1 MMRQWNEK
9 RAYGLPDTRWA
20 LDTTQSQRLRGPSLR
35 LGVGFAVAML
45 TGAALVWS
53 GSNVANAQSA
63 PFSFA
68 DLAEKLSP
76 AVVNISTTQEVKTS
90 SNRRQDVPVP
100 QFPPGSPFE
109 EFFKEFFERQD
120 RDRGDRGDR
129 GATRRRTTSLGSGF
143 IIDSAGIV
151 VTNNHV
157 IADADEI
164 RVTLKDDTTFDAEI
178 VGRDPKTDLAVLR
191 IKAPGPLASVGW
203 GDSNKS
209 RVGDWI
215 LAIGNP
221 YGLENTV
228 TVGIIS
234 ARGRVINA
242 GPYDDFLQTDASIN
256 RGNSGGP
263 MFNVDGQVIGINT
276 AIFSPSGGSVGIG
289 FAIPAALAKPLIDQ
303 LIEYGRPRRGW
314 LGVRIQTVTDEI
326 AEGLGLAE
334 AKGALVAGVTDD
346 GPAKGAGIEPGD
358 VILTFDAKDVVEM
371 RKLPRLVA
379 ETKIGKE
386 VAVKVWRKGKMV
398 TLGVVLGEL
407 PEDDQKVASIAPAA
421 PKATTESMEALGL
434 TLSAIS
440 DELREKHSLGEA
452 LKGVVVTAVAAD
464 SSAAEK
470 GIREGDVIV
479 EVSQE
484 EVATP
489 GEVIE
494 KVRKVQDSNRKSVL
508 LLVQSGE
515 NLRFVALRLDNS

>member
-1 MMRQWNEK
+1 MMRQGIEK
-9 RAYGLPDTRWA
+9 RLSRLRHIRWA
-20 LDTTQSQRLRGPSLR
+20 RNTTQIQWLRASIGL
-35 LGVGFAVAML
+35 AVAIL
-45 TGAALVWS
+45 TGVVLVGG
-53 GSNVANAQSA
+53 GSSSPVAQSA

-68 DLAEKLSP
+68 DLVEKLSP
-76 AVVNISTTQEVKTS
+76 SVVNISTTQEVKTS
-90 SNRRQDVPVP
+90 GNRRQDVPVP

-120 RDRGDRGDR
+120 RDRGERGERGDR
-129 GATRRRTTSLGSGF
+129 GPTRRATSLGSGF

-157 IADADEI
+157 IAEADEI
-164 RVTLKDDTTFDAEI
+164 RVTLNDDTTFDADI

-191 IKAPGPLASVGW
+191 IKAPGPLAAVGW

-263 MFNVDGQVIGINT
+263 MFNVDGRVIGINT

-326 AEGLGLAE
+326 AEGLGLDE
-334 AKGALVAGVTDD
+334 AKGALVAGVTED

-358 VILTFDAKDVVEM
+358 VILTFDSKDVVEM

-386 VAVKVWRKGKMV
+386 VAVEVWRKGKMV
-398 TLGVVLGEL
+398 MLGVVLGEL
-407 PEDDQKVASIAPAA
+407 PEDDQKVASIAPTA
-421 PKATTESMEALGL
+421 PKAATESLEALGL
-434 TLSAIS
+434 TLSAMS
-440 DELREKHSLGEA
+440 DELREEHSLGEA
-452 LKGVVVTAVAAD
+452 IKGVVVAAVTPD
-464 SSAAEK
+464 SPAAEK

-484 EVATP
+484 EVGTP
-489 GEVIE
+489 GDVIA

-508 LLVQSGE
+508 LLVQSAG
-515 NLRFVALRLDNS
+515 

>member
-1 MMRQWNEK
+1 MRQGIEK
-9 RAYGLPDTRWA
+9 RLSRLRHIRWA
-20 LDTTQSQRLRGPSLR
+20 RNTTQIQWLRASIGLAVAI
-35 LGVGFAVAML
+35 LTGVVLVGGGSSFAV
-45 TGAALVWS
+45 
-53 GSNVANAQSA
+53 AQSA

-68 DLAEKLSP
+68 DLVEKLSP
-76 AVVNISTTQEVKTS
+76 SVVNISTTQEVKTS
-90 SNRRQDVPVP
+90 GNRRQDVPVP

-120 RDRGDRGDR
+120 RDRGERGER
-129 GATRRRTTSLGSGF
+129 GNRGPTRRATSLGSGF

-157 IADADEI
+157 IAEADEI
-164 RVTLKDDTTFDAEI
+164 RVTLNDDTTFDAEI

-191 IKAPGPLASVGW
+191 IKAPGPLAAVGW

-263 MFNVDGQVIGINT
+263 MFNVDGRVIGINT

-326 AEGLGLAE
+326 AEGLGLDE
-334 AKGALVAGVTDD
+334 AKGALVAGVTED

-358 VILTFDAKDVVEM
+358 VILTFDSKDVVEM

-386 VAVKVWRKGKMV
+386 VAVEVWRKGKMV
-398 TLGVVLGEL
+398 MLGVVLGEL
-407 PEDDQKVASIAPAA
+407 PEDDQKVASIAPTA
-421 PKATTESMEALGL
+421 PKAATESLEALGL
-434 TLSAIS
+434 TLSAMS
-440 DELREKHSLGEA
+440 DELREEHSLGEA
-452 LKGVVVTAVAAD
+452 IKGVVVAAVTPD
-464 SSAAEK
+464 SPAAER

-484 EVATP
+484 EVGTP
-489 GEVIE
+489 GDVIA

-515 NLRFVALRLDNS
+515 DLRFVALRLDNS

>member
-1 MMRQWNEK
+1 
-9 RAYGLPDTRWA
+9 
-20 LDTTQSQRLRGPSLR
+20 
-35 LGVGFAVAML
+35 
-45 TGAALVWS
+45 
-53 GSNVANAQSA
+53 
-63 PFSFA
+63 
-68 DLAEKLSP
+68 
-76 AVVNISTTQEVKTS
+76 
-90 SNRRQDVPVP
+90 
-100 QFPPGSPFE
+100 
-109 EFFKEFFERQD
+109 
-120 RDRGDRGDR
+120 
-129 GATRRRTTSLGSGF
+129 
-143 IIDSAGIV
+143 
-151 VTNNHV
+151 
-157 IADADEI
+157 
-164 RVTLKDDTTFDAEI
+164 
-178 VGRDPKTDLAVLR
+178 
-191 IKAPGPLASVGW
+191 VGW
-203 GDSNKS
+203 GDSSKS

-242 GPYDDFLQTDASIN
+242 GPYDDFLQTDASIK

-515 NLRFVALRLDNS
+515 NLRFVAVRLDNS

>member
-1 MMRQWNEK
+1 MMRQ
-9 RAYGLPDTRWA
+9 AI
-20 LDTTQSQRLRGPSLR
+20 RGPKGGASNLRKAAMSERSHGLRTTTVFACCFALAASLIWS
-35 LGVGFAVAML
+35 APAS
-45 TGAALVWS
+45 AA
-53 GSNVANAQSA
+53 GRAA

-68 DLAEKLSP
+68 DLVEKLSP

-90 SNRRQDVPVP
+90 SSRRPDVPTP

-120 RDRGDRGDR
+120 RDRGDRGER
-129 GATRRRTTSLGSGF
+129 GATRRATSLGSGF

-164 RVTLKDDTTFDAEI
+164 RVILNDDTTFDAEI
-178 VGRDPKTDLAVLR
+178 VGRDPKTDLAVLK
-191 IKAPGPLASVGW
+191 IKAPHSLPSVTW
-203 GDSNKS
+203 GNSNNS

-263 MFNVDGQVIGINT
+263 MFNVDGEVIGINT

-303 LIEYGRPRRGW
+303 LVEYGRPRRGW
-314 LGVRIQTVTDEI
+314 LGVRIQTVSDEI

-358 VILTFDAKDVVEM
+358 VILTFDGKDVVEM

-379 ETKIGKE
+379 ETNIGKE
-386 VAVKVWRKGKMV
+386 VAVEVWRKGKLV
-398 TLGVVLGEL
+398 TLGVTLGEL
-407 PEDDQKVASIAPAA
+407 PEDDQQVASIAPAT
-421 PKATTESMEALGL
+421 PKASTESLEALGL
-434 TLSAIS
+434 TLSAIT
-440 DELREKHSLGEA
+440 DELREKHTLGEA
-452 LKGVVVTAVAAD
+452 TKGVVVTAVTD
-464 SSAAEK
+464 ESPAAEK
-470 GIREGDVIV
+470 GIRPGDVIV

-484 EVATP
+484 EVGSP

-515 NLRFVALRLDNS
+515 DLRFVALRLDNS